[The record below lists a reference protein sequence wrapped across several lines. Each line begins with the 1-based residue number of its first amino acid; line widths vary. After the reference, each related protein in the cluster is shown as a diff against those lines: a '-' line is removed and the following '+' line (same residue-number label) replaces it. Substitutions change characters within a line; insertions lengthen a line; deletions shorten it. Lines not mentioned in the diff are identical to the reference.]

1 MFFLAIFKLQKIF
14 YNIAAFS
21 SIYFNNSME
30 KIIFAKCLKNYFT

>member
-21 SIYFNNSME
+21 SIYSME